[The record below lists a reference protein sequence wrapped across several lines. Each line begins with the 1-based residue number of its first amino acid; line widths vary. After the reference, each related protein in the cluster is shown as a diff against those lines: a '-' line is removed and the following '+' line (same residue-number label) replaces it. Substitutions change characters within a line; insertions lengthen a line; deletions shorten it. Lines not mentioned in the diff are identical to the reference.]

1 MIRAVLDA
9 NVFVTAILTPAGP
22 AAAVLDAWRQERFEL
37 LVSQPIL
44 DELARVL
51 AYPKIARRHG
61 WSRKE
66 IREIV
71 AELGDLA
78 ILTPGRVELSV
89 IREDPDDDRYLECAV
104 EGRAGYIVTGAGA
117 SWRWA
122 PIATSKS
129 CRPVRFWPPCQQRA
143 ASRPLA
149 LRPPGVGSRA
159 GAVPDRARF
168 QPPPHRTARTDSPYA
183 ALLSASREST

>member
-66 IREIV
+66 IRGIV

-78 ILTPGRVELSV
+78 VLTAGRVELSV

-104 EGRAGYIVTGAGA
+104 EGRAGYIVTGD
-117 SWRWA
+117 R
-122 PIATSKS
+122 
-129 CRPVRFWPPCQQRA
+129 RF
-143 ASRPLA
+143 LA
-149 LRPPGVGSRA
+149 LGAYRDIEIVSPRA
-159 GAVPDRARF
+159 FLATLPAARR
-168 QPPPHRTARTDSPYA
+168 Q
-183 ALLSASREST
+183 